1 MKFIVII
8 VIWCFDVMCSICF
21 FFNNIIVRLFDFF
34 DLRVS
39 IVIIIVIIIFD
50 IIFILSFFLF
60 MFVISIIIVFFLWY

>member
-1 MKFIVII
+1 MKYNVII
-8 VIWCFDVMCSICF
+8 VIWCFDVMCSFCF
-21 FFNNIIVRLFDFF
+21 FVNNIIVRLFDFF